1 MDVISWVV
9 HSRTQAGE
17 GVSVC
22 FVVRLW
28 GSRGVVGLDE
38 GELTSWHSPLAP
50 RLIGPTRLGSM
61 RECPEESQEMVGGVP
76 ASVEIN
82 STHSTRVSLFFFPT
96 LKIHFTLKIPDTQ
109 K

>member
-17 GVSVC
+17 GVSAC
-22 FVVRLW
+22 LVVRPL
-28 GSRGVVGLDE
+28 GSKAVVGLDE
-38 GELTSWHSPLAP
+38 GKLTSWHSPLAP

-61 RECPEESQEMVGGVP
+61 RECPEESQETVGGVL

-82 STHSTRVSLFFFPT
+82 STHSRRVSFFFFFFFPLHLRST
-96 LKIHFTLKIPDTQ
+96 SH
-109 K
+109 